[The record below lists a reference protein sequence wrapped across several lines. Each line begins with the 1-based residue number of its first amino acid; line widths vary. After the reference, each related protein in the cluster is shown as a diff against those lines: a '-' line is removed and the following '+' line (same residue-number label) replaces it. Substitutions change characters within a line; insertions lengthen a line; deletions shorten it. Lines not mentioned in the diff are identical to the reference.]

1 MINRKIK
8 PVSEEKLSFS
18 LPEIHQTTLTNGLKV
33 FYIRKQKLPITK
45 IDLLIECGSK
55 FDPENKKGLSQLTSM
70 VLDEGADGLSA
81 LDISDIFDTLGSN
94 FSISSG
100 SDSIIMKLQSLSENF
115 EKSLEI
121 FTKILLKPDFNQKD
135 FEREKKKLQTRLL
148 QLSDEPEF
156 LAQQIFEHLVFS
168 ENNPYSFSSMGYQ
181 DNIISINNDD
191 VKNFYSDSFSPNT
204 SNLVAV
210 GNNDFDSFTKIIEK
224 YFVNW
229 KSMPRQKNLT
239 FEAEIK
245 QRKVYF
251 FHKEN
256 SVQSEIRIGHHS
268 LKRNS
273 YDYFHRLLLNTILGG
288 QFTSRINLNLREK
301 KGYTYGAFSSFSY
314 YKEAA
319 FFYVSTSVGKENTVD
334 AINEIYKELESIKK
348 GVSNEEMEFAKS
360 SIIKK
365 FPSNFETYRQI
376 AGNLTTMVFHSLS
389 SDFFDTYIFNV
400 ENVAGVDVKEAAQN
414 LIHPEQAFCV
424 VVGDRL
430 KLYDSLKSFGFDV
443 VEVNEK
449 GTII

>member
-18 LPEIHQTTLTNGLKV
+18 LPEIHQATLTNGLKV

-251 FHKEN
+251 FHKAN